1 MLRLVFVFRCIVP
14 RLQFLVR
21 HSLLPAF
28 KPLQLFH
35 TLRPLLQ
42 LRHGAT
48 ALAREHNDTSNAVIC
63 LCAFA
68 LT

>member
-1 MLRLVFVFRCIVP
+1 
-14 RLQFLVR
+14 
-21 HSLLPAF
+21 
-28 KPLQLFH
+28 LQLFH

-48 ALAREHNDTSNAVIC
+48 ARAREHNDTSNAVIC